1 MARCRDVPTVLR
13 KGSWRFYFYSNEGC
27 EPPHVHVAG
36 EGSRTAEVAKFWL
49 SPVRVV
55 RSRRIPPHELHRLA
69 RVVAENRDLF
79 LRRWDEHFAT
89 D

>member
-1 MARCRDVPTVLR
+1 
-13 KGSWRFYFYSNEGC
+13 
-27 EPPHVHVAG
+27 
-36 EGSRTAEVAKFWL
+36 VAKFWL